1 MDRIAQFDNR
11 FILRFLQ
18 ISIHCFENCFETKI
32 PQFDNRINPRLFL
45 QISKYISFVR
55 RTSRSSTETRK
66 LFYDGQNSIIESIHD
81 FFYKF
86 LNTYHLHVKHLHRR
100 QSKLFRILVPNS
112 IIGSFHKFFTFL
124 DSNEQIIYLIPDKK
138 EKISQFDRRENYS
151 NFYWSVAHGRSGFA
165 NRKDQPL
172 CRANR
177 DKCFRPL
184 PPPFNAEMVGGGER
198 ARRAR
203 KAGATPL

>member
-1 MDRIAQFDNR
+1 MHNSIIDLFYDFYKFLYIVSKIVSKQKFHNSIIESIHDFFYKFLNIYHLYVEHLDEIVSNSCPEIDNR
-11 FILRFLQ
+11 FILQIFYTFLDR
-18 ISIHCFENCFETKI
+18 T
-32 PQFDNRINPRLFL
+32 
-45 QISKYISFVR
+45 KYISFVR

-151 NFYWSVAHGRSGFA
+151 NFY
-165 NRKDQPL
+165 
-172 CRANR
+172 
-177 DKCFRPL
+177 
-184 PPPFNAEMVGGGER
+184 
-198 ARRAR
+198 
-203 KAGATPL
+203 